1 MAEFSTKLGGA
12 RRTSTGGRRADDLPV
27 GTTQRRPGTS
37 PAPHGRA
44 PCMCRAAVLCG
55 ASLAM
60 RHPLPPGGA
69 SARPGKRL
77 AAASCTDAP

>member
-27 GTTQRRPGTS
+27 GTAQRRPGTS

-60 RHPLPPGGA
+60 HLAFFRAGSLRNPA
-69 SARPGKRL
+69 SA
-77 AAASCTDAP
+77 